1 MISVSDSGVGMD
13 QTTLERAFEPFFSTK
28 ETGQGTGLGLSQVY
42 GFAKQSGGFAAIDSR
57 VGQGTSV
64 RIYLPRTPLPLTAQ
78 IVAPDTAGVLAG
90 AGETILV
97 VEDDEQV
104 RRYVV
109 ETLMEL
115 NYRVIEAR
123 DAIEANEV
131 FNRFGRTI
139 DLLLTDVVMPG
150 KNGRMLSEELVRL
163 NPELKVLF
171 MTGYSRDAIVHD
183 GRLDAGIS
191 LLQKPI
197 SQRDLARRVYSLLR
211 VSPGRHPPQQ
221 DIA

>member
-1 MISVSDSGVGMD
+1 VASNRNGPPGGKESGKV
-13 QTTLERAFEPFFSTK
+13 
-28 ETGQGTGLGLSQVY
+28 
-42 GFAKQSGGFAAIDSR
+42 
-57 VGQGTSV
+57 
-64 RIYLPRTPLPLTAQ
+64 RTPEVDALSPSGPQPVNDRGPLTR
-78 IVAPDTAGVLAG
+78 
-90 AGETILV
+90 ILV

-109 ETLMEL
+109 ETLVEL
-115 NYRVIEAR
+115 NYQVVEAR
-123 DAIEANEV
+123 DATEANDV
-131 FNRFGRTI
+131 FSRFGKAI

-150 KNGRMLSEELVRL
+150 KNGRILSEELVRQ

-191 LLQKPI
+191 LLQKPV
-197 SQRDLARRVYSLLR
+197 SQRDLASRIRSLLR
-211 VSPGRHPPQQ
+211 VSAGHRPPQQ

>member
-1 MISVSDSGVGMD
+1 M
-13 QTTLERAFEPFFSTK
+13 
-28 ETGQGTGLGLSQVY
+28 
-42 GFAKQSGGFAAIDSR
+42 
-57 VGQGTSV
+57 
-64 RIYLPRTPLPLTAQ
+64 
-78 IVAPDTAGVLAG
+78 
-90 AGETILV
+90 
-97 VEDDEQV
+97 
-104 RRYVV
+104 
-109 ETLMEL
+109 
-115 NYRVIEAR
+115 
-123 DAIEANEV
+123 